1 MPLQGKPAL
10 ITGSARGIGRG
21 IALRLAEH
29 GVNIAVSYHTPRLW
43 RWLGGLVVVG
53 SLVSLLACW
62 WQEAG
67 VGAPPSPA
75 ADEGLAESQEPIV
88 PLPLHVHEDPAK
100 VALGARLFQDVRLSG
115 NNAMTCAT
123 CHKLEHGG
131 ADGLPRAMTA
141 TGIRHPRNT
150 PTIFNVAFNAACN
163 WDGGVRTLEAH
174 AERVLLSPTEMHT
187 TWPALLAKLRTASEY
202 QVAFRTLYPGRLTS
216 AHVLDA
222 LATYERSLVTPNS
235 RFDHYLR
242 GHPEALSTVERR
254 GYDIF
259 KAYGC
264 GACHQGMN
272 VGGSMFQKF
281 GIFQEAPAPHD
292 PTTPVDLG
300 RFLLTQVPRD
310 REVFRVPSL
319 RNVALTA
326 PYFHDGRA
334 PTLESAVAIMARV
347 QLGRTLTQEDIHAI
361 VQFLHTLTGE
371 YQGRSLATVSEK
383 E

>member
-1 MPLQGKPAL
+1 MSRPKNHDEAGKNMPKH
-10 ITGSARGIGRG
+10 ISARLFR
-21 IALRLAEH
+21 
-29 GVNIAVSYHTPRLW
+29 TRLW
-43 RWLGGLVVVG
+43 WWVSGLGVVV
-53 SLVSLLACW
+53 SLAGIWTSG
-62 WQEAG
+62 WQGPPVAA
-67 VGAPPSPA
+67 VGATTE
-75 ADEGLAESQEPIV
+75 DILVGSQEPIV
-88 PLPLHVHEDPAK
+88 PLPLHVSEDPAK
-100 VALGARLFQDVRLSG
+100 VALGERLFHDVRLSG
-115 NNAMTCAT
+115 HNSMACAT
-123 CHKLEHGG
+123 CHRLKHGG

-141 TGIRHPRNT
+141 TGALHPRNT
-150 PTIFNVAFNAACN
+150 PTIFNVAFNAALN
-163 WDGGVRTLEAH
+163 WDGGVRTLEDH
-174 AERVLLSPTEMHT
+174 AERVLLSPTLMHT
-187 TWPALLAKLRTASEY
+187 TWPVLLTKLRTIPDYRA
-202 QVAFRTLYPGRLTS
+202 AFTALYPGRLTS

-242 GHPEALSTVERR
+242 NHPEALSPVERQ

-264 GACHQGMN
+264 VACHQGIN

-281 GIFQEAPAPHD
+281 GILQEAPAPHD
-292 PTTPVDLG
+292 PARPIDLG
-300 RFLLTQVPRD
+300 RFLLTQALRD

-334 PTLESAVAIMARV
+334 PTLEGAVALMARV
-347 QLGRTLTQEDIHAI
+347 QLGRTLSQEDIHAI

-371 YQGRSLATVSEK
+371 YQGRSLTAVLEK